1 METPKL
7 EIRNALNTFFK
18 DDAGEVVEYL
28 ESMLYDW
35 YQHYAMGHYSM
46 EHINNVVNAAFR
58 VNDLLLKL
66 NDAMQD
72 EKNGKKLCPYSKA
85 G

>member
-1 METPKL
+1 MEAEKL
-7 EIRNALNTFFK
+7 EIRNALITFFK
-18 DDAGEVVEYL
+18 DDAGDVVEYM

-35 YQHYAMGHYSM
+35 YQHYAMGHYNID
-46 EHINNVVNAAFR
+46 HINHVVNAAFR

-66 NDAMQD
+66 NDAMRD
-72 EKNGKKLCPYSKA
+72 ERNEKELFRYSKV